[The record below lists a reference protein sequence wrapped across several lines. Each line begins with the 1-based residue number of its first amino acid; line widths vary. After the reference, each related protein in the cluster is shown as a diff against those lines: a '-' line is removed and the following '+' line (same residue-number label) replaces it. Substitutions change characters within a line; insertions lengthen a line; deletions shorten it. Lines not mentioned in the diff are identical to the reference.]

1 MSNIFLEKA
10 KYAKND
16 EFYTRYEDIEKELS
30 HYKESLKNKIIYCN
44 CDDPEWSNFY
54 KYFTDHFVDLQLKK
68 VITTH
73 YNNNGNSYKLEYNGT
88 NTIKTELQGNGSFM
102 SDECIEI
109 LKHCDIVITNPP
121 FSLFKEY
128 IQTLLD
134 NNKKFLIIGNFN
146 AIKYK
151 IIFPLLL
158 KGEINCGYNW
168 NFKFS
173 TVKENP
179 TKKDLKG
186 VGCCWFFNI
195 KHKNKYNKLELTKT
209 YNTNDY
215 KFFDDYNVLNIDKV
229 ADIPNDY
236 FGVMGVPIT
245 YLKKHDPNK
254 FEILDARDYKID
266 KTKGMTVGTIKGHIE
281 GKKKFERIA
290 IKRKIIKE

>member
-179 TKKDLKG
+179 TKKRFKG
-186 VGCCWFFNI
+186 CWLLLVF
-195 KHKNKYNKLELTKT
+195 
-209 YNTNDY
+209 
-215 KFFDDYNVLNIDKV
+215 
-229 ADIPNDY
+229 
-236 FGVMGVPIT
+236 
-245 YLKKHDPNK
+245 
-254 FEILDARDYKID
+254 
-266 KTKGMTVGTIKGHIE
+266 
-281 GKKKFERIA
+281 
-290 IKRKIIKE
+290 